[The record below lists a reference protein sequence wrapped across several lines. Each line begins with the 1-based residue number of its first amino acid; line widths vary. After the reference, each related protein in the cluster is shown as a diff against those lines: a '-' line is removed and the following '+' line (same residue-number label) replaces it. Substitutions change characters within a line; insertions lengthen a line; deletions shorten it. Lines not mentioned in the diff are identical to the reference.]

1 MLRLICFRLSFQI
14 YRFYR
19 SLTSPPPRFQFKQI
33 GANSMSVVTLRDVS
47 KLLQALPNQTN
58 QTKTMA
64 SQADKLANEIAQG
77 IQSFGIVQHP
87 KYGNIYAYEVD
98 GFGNTNFM
106 DDANVPSLLSLPY
119 LGFCAKND
127 PLYLATRRFILS
139 ESNPYYSLI
148 GFSRDEKMKA
158 ALPGGIGGPHIG
170 THACHFS
177 FPCSFFF
184 FSFPQFLFFSFSF
197 LFFSFSL
204 FLFFPFS
211 FSFLFL
217 FFSYSLFAFLLFL
230 FNFLFLL
237 LFLLLSLLLF
247 LFPHF

>member
-1 MLRLICFRLSFQI
+1 M
-14 YRFYR
+14 
-19 SLTSPPPRFQFKQI
+19 
-33 GANSMSVVTLRDVS
+33 AVVTLRDLS

-58 QTKTMA
+58 QTKTLA

-77 IQSFGIVQHP
+77 IQSFGVVQHP

-127 PLYLATRRFILS
+127 PLYQATRRFILS

-170 THACHFS
+170 IHVYHFS
-177 FPCSFFF
+177 FPCSFFSVSLFLFSLF
-184 FSFPQFLFFSFSF
+184 FFFSFSLFPLF
-197 LFFSFSL
+197 LCSFSFSL
-204 FLFFPFS
+204 FLFCSFS
-211 FSFLFL
+211 LFLFFFSIFYFLFSLFSFLFSLFSFLFL
-217 FFSYSLFAFLLFL
+217 CFSYSLFAFF
-230 FNFLFLL
+230 FFI
-237 LFLLLSLLLF
+237 
-247 LFPHF
+247 